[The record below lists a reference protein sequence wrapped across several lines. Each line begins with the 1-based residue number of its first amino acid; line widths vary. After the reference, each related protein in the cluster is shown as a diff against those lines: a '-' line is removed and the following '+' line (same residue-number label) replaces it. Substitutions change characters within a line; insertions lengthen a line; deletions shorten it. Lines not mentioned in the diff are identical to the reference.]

1 MDIRNSLANLGQQF
15 DMRSAT
21 EKMLVAV
28 LALAGLVWLYVAF
41 SLMPLSAQKTQL
53 ERQITQTQ
61 TQLRALELREQQA
74 ISDGANDPNEP
85 VRLRIERA
93 RRQQENLDNSL
104 LTQAG
109 NLVSPQ
115 GMTRVLMA
123 ILERQDGLTLVQV
136 QNLPSQMVQQSAA
149 DAAGNAG
156 GTNIYRHSL
165 NLELEGDYLSL
176 LAYLRRIESLPERFF
191 WDQLSFV
198 QTQWPRARIVLE
210 LHTLSTAEG
219 FVGV

>member
-1 MDIRNSLANLGQQF
+1 MQIPGSLVNLGRQF
-15 DMRSAT
+15 DARPAM

-28 LALAGLVWLYVAF
+28 LVLAALIWLCVSF
-41 SLMPLSAQKTQL
+41 LLMPLIAEKTQL
-53 ERQITQTQ
+53 ERQIAQIQ
-61 TQLRALELREQQA
+61 TQLRALELRDQQVV
-74 ISDGANDPNEP
+74 SDSVNDPDESL
-85 VRLRIERA
+85 RLRIEQA

-104 LTQAG
+104 QAQAA

-123 ILERQDGLTLVQV
+123 ILERLDGLSLVRV
-136 QNLPSQMVQQSAA
+136 QNLPPEIVRQS
-149 DAAGNAG
+149 DAENAG
-156 GTNIYRHSL
+156 STGSANIYRHSL
-165 NLELEGDYLSL
+165 SLELEGDYLSL
-176 LAYLRRIESLPERFF
+176 LVYLRRIESLPERFF

-210 LHTLSTAEG
+210 LHTLSTEEG

>member
-74 ISDGANDPNEP
+74 ISNSANDPNEP